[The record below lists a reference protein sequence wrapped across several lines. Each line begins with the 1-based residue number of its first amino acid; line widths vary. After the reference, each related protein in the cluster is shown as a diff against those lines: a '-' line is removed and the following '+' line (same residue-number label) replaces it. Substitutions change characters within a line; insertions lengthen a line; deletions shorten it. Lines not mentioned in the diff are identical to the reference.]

1 MGGRRRS
8 RRRAEIPLKV
18 PAPSPR
24 RRGWAPPTAAEE
36 TEMTDLSCD
45 PRPMTDDQI
54 IDAQGRLL
62 NSKSAANVGQWL
74 EIMAAFERLSDEM
87 VDRYER

>member
-1 MGGRRRS
+1 
-8 RRRAEIPLKV
+8 
-18 PAPSPR
+18 
-24 RRGWAPPTAAEE
+24 
-36 TEMTDLSCD
+36 MTDN
-45 PRPMTDDQI
+45 QI

-62 NSKSAANVGQWL
+62 NSKSAANVGQWG